1 MVLDLRIFE
10 RQKNERQF
18 FTSPKKGGTDSM
30 NTLLRQAKKEVCRLK
45 RNSSDYGMTE
55 VFFYIDFSR
64 RPEETENL
72 IGYGAYLSALAEN
85 DGDIKKAIEA
95 SGLNRDSVVT
105 EPNIEEPF
113 LLCRTR
119 VTKAQEKSL
128 LSK

>member
-1 MVLDLRIFE
+1 MSVNFLPFQE
-10 RQKNERQF
+10 
-18 FTSPKKGGTDSM
+18 KGGIDSM

-45 RNSSDYGMTE
+45 SLDSVYGMAE
-55 VFFYIDFSR
+55 ISILIDLSR
-64 RPEETENL
+64 RPEETENVT
-72 IGYGAYLSALAEN
+72 GYGAYLTALAEN

-105 EPNIEEPF
+105 EPIIEEPF